1 MGISKMSLLYLALQK
16 VYHKCVNACINFTKD
31 VFGTVPVTNF
41 KGVGS
46 KTTSKTIAIFAGL
59 KKRIVKRALKR
70 LKKTY

>member
-1 MGISKMSLLYLALQK
+1 MHVLILQRM
-16 VYHKCVNACINFTKD
+16 F
-31 VFGTVPVTNF
+31 FGTAPVTNF

-59 KKRIVKRALKR
+59 KKRIVKRALKG